1 MDTRSGEMVSA
12 QIGKMGVITGL
23 DSGDFTLPNGQVFN
37 IKNDGTTAVELDVV
51 LAGMDDGESVV
62 TTFEPGWNPEIV
74 RCVKRG
80 SLSNINLKY
89 GY

>member
-37 IKNDGTTAVELDVV
+37 I
-51 LAGMDDGESVV
+51 
-62 TTFEPGWNPEIV
+62 
-74 RCVKRG
+74 
-80 SLSNINLKY
+80 NLKY